1 MADDLKIPG
10 YTIISKYKEGG
21 SAGIYKARKHPYD
34 ETVALKVL
42 LERFLDDKVMIRA
55 FEQESRILE
64 SLNHPNII
72 IMRGEVVVAPRPT
85 IELEFFESEH
95 LKWVLRK
102 RTENDKRMD
111 IAEVLRLIKPC
122 VVAIGYLHD
131 QGIAHRDIKPE
142 NILVNKEGQ
151 LKLIDF
157 SLAEHYKVSFFKK
170 LLRGKPKLAGTLTYL
185 SPEQI
190 ERQPPDHR
198 SDFYSLGVV
207 IYELLTGAPPF
218 KAHDQNALIRQHLK
232 DKPMQL
238 RRVREDVSKRL
249 EDMLA
254 KMLEKR
260 PERRQQSTREILA
273 GIEAELGQV
282 G

>member
-1 MADDLKIPG
+1 MANDLRIPG

-21 SAGIYKARKHPYD
+21 SAAIFKARKHPYD
-34 ETVALKVL
+34 EIVALKVL
-42 LERFLDDKVMIRA
+42 LERFLDDKEMVRA
-55 FEQESRILE
+55 FEQEARILE
-64 SLNHPNII
+64 SLKHPNII
-72 IMRGEVVVAPRPT
+72 GMRGVVDVAPRPT
-85 IELEFFESEH
+85 IELEFFESDH

-102 RTENDKRMD
+102 RTENGARMD

-122 VVAIGYLHD
+122 VVAIGHLHD
-131 QGIAHRDIKPE
+131 LGIAHRDIKPE
-142 NILVNKEGQ
+142 NILVDKEGK
-151 LKLIDF
+151 LRLIDF
-157 SLAEHYKVSFFKK
+157 SLAEHYRVSFFKK

-207 IYELLTGAPPF
+207 LFELFTGAPPF
-218 KAHDQNALIRQHLK
+218 KAHDQTALIRQHLK
-232 DKPMQL
+232 DKPPLL
-238 RRVREDVSKRL
+238 RRVRDDAGKRL

-260 PERRQQSTREILA
+260 PERRQQSTREILSGIDAEIGQA
-273 GIEAELGQV
+273 G
-282 G
+282 